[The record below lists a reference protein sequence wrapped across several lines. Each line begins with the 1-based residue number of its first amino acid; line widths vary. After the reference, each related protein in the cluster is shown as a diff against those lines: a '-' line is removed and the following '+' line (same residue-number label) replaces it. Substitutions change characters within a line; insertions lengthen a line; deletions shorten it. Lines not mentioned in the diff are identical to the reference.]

1 MRRGAILDIAGDVV
15 SGKAV
20 LIRWMVFGFCSSF
33 IIVFKPKSLFRLFNA
48 FFVGVECVDSGC
60 WTKNT
65 LLQLLYHS
73 RVRRYRDL
81 PEYFALIRS
90 HVGKR

>member
-33 IIVFKPKSLFRLFNA
+33 IIVFKPKSVFRLFDA
-48 FFVGVECVDSGC
+48 FFCGG
-60 WTKNT
+60 
-65 LLQLLYHS
+65 
-73 RVRRYRDL
+73 R
-81 PEYFALIRS
+81 
-90 HVGKR
+90 G